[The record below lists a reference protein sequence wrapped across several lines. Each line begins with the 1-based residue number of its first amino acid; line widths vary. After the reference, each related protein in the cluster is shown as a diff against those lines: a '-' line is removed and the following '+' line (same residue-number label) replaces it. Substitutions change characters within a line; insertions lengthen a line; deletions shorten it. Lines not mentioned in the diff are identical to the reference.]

1 MKLKPIDLLVK
12 TAYAIGDNELIDAV
26 REVQQEIYP
35 ALDKR
40 FREYNRKDFQIGV
53 RVTKEEYDYIKAQAD
68 LLQVSMSAVV
78 RYMMLN
84 AIKDL
89 EFLNGEK

>member
-1 MKLKPIDLLVK
+1 MKLKPIDILVK
-12 TAYAIGDNELIDAV
+12 SAESLGDNELIDAV
-26 REVQQEIYP
+26 RAVKEELYP
-35 ALDKR
+35 SLDKR

-78 RYMMLN
+78 RYMMLT

-89 EFLNGEK
+89 EML

>member
-1 MKLKPIDLLVK
+1 MKLKPIDILVK
-12 TAYAIGDNELIDAV
+12 SAEALGDNELIDAV
-26 REVQQEIYP
+26 REVKEELYP
-35 ALDKR
+35 SLDKR

-78 RYMMLN
+78 RYMMLT

-89 EFLNGEK
+89 EML

>member
-1 MKLKPIDLLVK
+1 MKLKAIDVLVK
-12 TAYAIGDNELIDAV
+12 SAEAMGDNELIDAV
-26 REVQQEIYP
+26 REVKEKIYP
-35 ALDKR
+35 SLDKR

-78 RYMMLN
+78 RYMMLT

-89 EFLNGEK
+89 EML

>member
-1 MKLKPIDLLVK
+1 MKLKPIDILVK
-12 TAYAIGDNELIDAV
+12 SAYALGDNELIDAV
-26 REVQQEIYP
+26 REVQNELYP
-35 ALDKR
+35 SLDKR

-78 RYMMLN
+78 RYMMLT
-84 AIKDL
+84 AIKDIEML
-89 EFLNGEK
+89 SKE